1 MALENSSEENANNK
15 VEEKDTRD
23 RNSNDDITEEQNIIA
38 PPGICDICAE
48 FYNFLVSGT
57 ILTNDFLFNEQGYGL
72 NLCPLSSK
80 IFLIYSN

>member
-1 MALENSSEENANNK
+1 MALENSSEENSNNK

-57 ILTNDFLFNEQGYGL
+57 IFTIVFMFNEHAWKK
-72 NLCPLSSK
+72 PMV
-80 IFLIYSN
+80 